1 MSAPHP
7 DGLPAAEE
15 LLARV
20 AHELRTPLTP
30 ILGWCRLIAEKYPND
45 PSVQRAA
52 GIIERNVRVE
62 ARLVDDL
69 LEIVRI
75 ERGAVQLDLR
85 PVDLRALGRSV
96 VAEARRSLQEP

>member
-1 MSAPHP
+1 MSVPHP

-52 GIIERNVRVE
+52 GIIER
-62 ARLVDDL
+62 
-69 LEIVRI
+69 I

-85 PVDLRALGRSV
+85 PVDLQALGRSV
-96 VAEARRSLQEP
+96 VAEARRSLQEPLVLAEDPGSQPVWV